1 MGVHILAGMGSP
13 VEGVGTGPVEV
24 VGTGP
29 EEVVYT
35 LAVTSQWFYRVTTS
49 EKKERFTF
57 GWFRDCTFA
66 KRF

>member
-1 MGVHILAGMGSP
+1 M
-13 VEGVGTGPVEV
+13 EGVGTGPVEV

-29 EEVVYT
+29 EEVVDT

-57 GWFRDCTFA
+57 GWFRDCTFV